1 MASQLENE
9 LSCIKH
15 CLGVCEQNSI
25 VNSIRVDSWTTEG
38 EIVDSNGYSTT
49 PHVQM

>member
-15 CLGVCEQNSI
+15 CLGVYEKNSI
-25 VNSIRVDSWTTEG
+25 VNSVRVDIGTTE
-38 EIVDSNGYSTT
+38 
-49 PHVQM
+49 